1 MKTFKIFLTIL
12 FAVIT
17 GVSTS
22 AQSHENMNMDKPAIN
37 TVTFKVWGNCDLCKD
52 RIESIVKG
60 ESAISANWNTK
71 TKLLTVTFD
80 PAKTSVDSFSKKLAA
95 AGHDTELY
103 KADNKAYGALAVCCQ
118 YPRAR

>member
-1 MKTFKIFLTIL
+1 MKTLKIFLTVI
-12 FAVIT
+12 FAVVFGLT
-17 GVSTS
+17 TS
-22 AQSHENMNMDKPAIN
+22 AQSHENMNMDMPASK
-37 TVTFKVWGNCDLCKD
+37 TETFKVWGNCDLCKD
-52 RIESIVKG
+52 RIETVVKG
-60 ESAISANWNTK
+60 VGAITANWNTK

-103 KADNKAYGALAVCCQ
+103 KADNKAYGALATCCQ